1 MIVEIIGNIND
12 TITNIEIDTVDYS
25 YTSLSTD
32 DKLKVDNFKTLISS
46 KINGEKYLSIND
58 NNTYIKLT
66 FNGASINSDYYDLL
80 DFNNLTDEEKSIINE
95 IINI

>member
-12 TITNIEIDTVDYS
+12 TITNIEVDTVDYT

-32 DKLKVDNFKTLISS
+32 DKLKVDNFTTLISS

-66 FNGASINSDYYDLL
+66 FNGTSINNDYYELL
-80 DFNNLTDEEKSIINE
+80 DYNVLSDDEKLIINE